1 MDTEFF
7 KLKIKFLGIKTV
19 AIRVHPCQKKLPPK
33 KLPKKKKK
41 YESNAEIGTGTWG
54 WSQRTD
60 IQPMVQALPQRARQ
74 DGLEAPN
81 EADAA

>member
-1 MDTEFF
+1 MDTEDTVFA
-7 KLKIKFLGIKTV
+7 LENSVYSV
-19 AIRVHPCQKKLPPK
+19 AIRA
-33 KLPKKKKK
+33 KKKKK